1 MIIGKIVLALIIA
14 ISGAET
20 AVVNNVI
27 DGDTIDTSVGRVR
40 LLGIN
45 TPERGERCYAE
56 ASEYLRQ
63 INNTEVKLTR
73 EIVNKDKYDRLL
85 RHITF
90 GRNINMKMVEDGF
103 ARMYCL
109 FPNLAYCD
117 ELKEKQLEAING
129 EKGCLW
135 KKSNNPCIHISEVNA
150 LGNWVSVK
158 NICTAVQN
166 TTGIYAE
173 SDGRSRTPLGDSLCS
188 KCTKTVSVQMGKFAF
203 IFDENGLID
212 FRQA

>member
-1 MIIGKIVLALIIA
+1 MILGKILLALIIA

-27 DGDTIDTSVGRVR
+27 DGDTVDTSIGRVR

-45 TPERGERCYAE
+45 TPERGERCYEE

-85 RHITF
+85 RHITL
-90 GRNINMKMVEDGF
+90 GRNVNLKMVEDGF
-103 ARMYCL
+103 ARMYCI

-135 KKSNNPCIHISEVNA
+135 EKSHEACIRISEVNA

-158 NICTAVQN
+158 NICAEAQN
-166 TTGIYAE
+166 TTGIYVE
-173 SDGRSRTPLGDSLCS
+173 SDGRSRTPLGDSLCP
-188 KCTKTVSVQMGKFAF
+188 KCTKIVSVQMGEFAF
-203 IFDENGLID
+203 VFDEEGLVD
-212 FRQA
+212 FRQS